1 MSAVYAI
8 RWDAVVADLESG
20 APIESTE
27 HWWAGGAFVGSD
39 WRSRLEAKATQN
51 LALNRSQAWWL
62 RARLDYEFA
71 DLERG
76 LGLRRHPLAPAVVL
90 R

>member
-39 WRSRLEAKATQN
+39 WRSRLEFKARQN
-51 LALNRSQAWWL
+51 LTLNQSEAWWL
-62 RARLDYEFA
+62 RMRLDYQIA
-71 DLERG
+71 ALERD
-76 LGLRRHPLAPAVVL
+76 LGLRDRALPAMVTV